1 MTSAQI
7 SATALAAPAVSDA
20 ATAGACFHC
29 GLPVPAQAI
38 YRDVKGGALR
48 QWCCAGCMAV
58 TQTIDAGGLEGFYRT
73 RSRALAPGPSREE
86 AELRVYDDPGV
97 QAPFVT
103 VHSDGGREATLLLEG
118 IACPACVWLNERHLA
133 SQPGVQ
139 SVWINYATRRARLRW
154 DPAVTRLSD
163 LLLAVQAIGY
173 RAWPHDNARQEQLEQ
188 RERRD
193 SLWRLFVAAFGMMQ
207 VMMYAWPAYV
217 AGEGEMSAD
226 VAALMRWAS
235 LVLTVPVVFYSAAPF
250 FRAAWRDLR
259 LRRLGMDVPVA
270 LGVAAAFAGS
280 VFATLSGRGEV
291 YFDSV
296 TMFVFFLLA
305 GRTLEAAARRKA
317 GEALRHLARAMPAV
331 ARRLG
336 QWPASFEAE
345 AVPAVTLRPGERVLV
360 RPGDAVPADGVLLTP
375 RAHLDEALLT
385 GESRPVA
392 RAAGETLT
400 GGSVNLDQP
409 LVMEVRGAGEATRL
423 AAIVRLSERAQA
435 QRPAIVQ
442 AADRVAAWFVLAI
455 VLLAAGAALAWL
467 QVDPARALPVAV
479 AVLVVT
485 CPCALSLATPA
496 ALTVA
501 TGVFATRGLVLTR
514 GSAVETLAGVT
525 HVVVDKTGTLT
536 TGRLQLLDIRALGDL
551 DRTACHRLAA
561 ALEAGAQHPVARAL
575 LAGAPPP
582 AMPAAAVDHVAGAGV
597 TGEVDGR
604 RLRLGSRRFVLG
616 SGGDAAL
623 PEAGEHTQVWLA
635 DEHGVLAC
643 FLLGD
648 RLREDAVG
656 VVQALRAR
664 GLDVWLASGDEAG
677 AVERM
682 ARAAGIAHWRAALSP
697 TGKGDLAARLQAAGA
712 KVLMVGDGINDAPV
726 LARADVAM
734 AMGEGAVLAQATADV
749 VLTSGR
755 LDSVVAAL
763 DLAARTRAVM
773 RQNLAWAFAYNVVA
787 VPLAALGWISP
798 WAAGVGMSASSL
810 LVVVNALRLRS
821 GEPRP
826 FAPRTAAATGA
837 G

>member
-1 MTSAQI
+1 
-7 SATALAAPAVSDA
+7 
-20 ATAGACFHC
+20 
-29 GLPVPAQAI
+29 
-38 YRDVKGGALR
+38 
-48 QWCCAGCMAV
+48 MAV
-58 TQTIDAGGLEGFYRT
+58 TQTIEAGGLEGFYRA
-73 RSRALAPGPSREE
+73 RSRAPAPGAGREE
-86 AELRVYDDPGV
+86 AELRVYDDPAV
-97 QAPFVT
+97 QVPFVMA
-103 VHSDGGREATLLLEG
+103 HPDGTREATLLLEG
-118 IACPACVWLNERHLA
+118 IACAACVWLNERHLA
-133 SQPGVQ
+133 AQPGVK

-154 DPAVTRLSD
+154 DPAITRLSD

-173 RAWPHDNARQEQLEQ
+173 RAWPHDDARQERLEQ

-235 LVLTVPVVFYSAAPF
+235 LALTVPVVFYSAAPF
-250 FRAAWRDLR
+250 FRGAWRDLR

-270 LGVAAAFAGS
+270 LGVGAAFAGS
-280 VFATLSGRGEV
+280 TWATLWGRGEV

-331 ARRLG
+331 ARRLSH
-336 QWPASFEAE
+336 WPASLEAE
-345 AVPAVTLRPGERVLV
+345 AVPAATLRPGERVLV

-375 RAHLDEALLT
+375 GAQLDEALLT

-392 RAAGETLT
+392 RAAGDTLT

-435 QRPAIVQ
+435 QRPAFVQ
-442 AADRVAAWFVLAI
+442 AADRVAAWFVAAI
-455 VLLAAGAALAWL
+455 LLLAAGAAVAWL

-496 ALTVA
+496 ALAVA
-501 TGVFATRGLVLTR
+501 TGAFAARGLVVTR
-514 GSAVETLAGVT
+514 GGAVEALASAT
-525 HVVVDKTGTLT
+525 HVVMDKTGTLT
-536 TGRLQLLDIRALGDL
+536 TGRLQLLAIRPVGDL
-551 DRTACHRLAA
+551 DETACHRLAA
-561 ALEAGAQHPVARAL
+561 ALEAGAQHPVAQAL
-575 LAGAPPP
+575 LAGAPPAAP
-582 AMPAAAVDHVAGAGV
+582 AVAVEHVAGAGV
-597 TGEVDGR
+597 AGEVDGR
-604 RLRLGSRRFVLG
+604 LVRLGSRRFALG
-616 SGGDAAL
+616 AGGGAML
-623 PEAGEHTQVWLA
+623 PDGGEHTQVWLA
-635 DEHGVLAC
+635 DQRGPLAC

-648 RLREDAVG
+648 RLREEAVA
-656 VVQALRAR
+656 VVRALRAR
-664 GLDVWLASGDEAG
+664 GLDVCLASGDEPA
-677 AVERM
+677 AVESM

-697 TGKGDLAARLQAAGA
+697 RDKGELAALLQAGGA

-726 LARADVAM
+726 LARADVAV

-755 LDSVVAAL
+755 LDSLIAAL
-763 DLAARTRAVM
+763 DLAARTRTVM

-787 VPLAALGWISP
+787 VPLAALGWIDP

-810 LVVVNALRLRS
+810 LVVVNALRLRAA
-821 GEPRP
+821 GPRA
-826 FAPRTAAATGA
+826 APVQGARASAVAGAAS
-837 G
+837 

>member
-1 MTSAQI
+1 MTSA
-7 SATALAAPAVSDA
+7 ALPSAPAQGA
-20 ATAGACFHC
+20 ASSAGMCYHC
-29 GLPVPAQAI
+29 GLPVPARTA
-38 YRDVKGGALR
+38 YRAMTGGVCR

-58 TQTIDAGGLEGFYRT
+58 TQTIEAGGLEGFYRA
-73 RSRALAPGPSREE
+73 RNRAPTPGAGRDE
-86 AELRVYDDPGV
+86 AELRLYDDLAV

-103 VHSDGGREATLLLEG
+103 SHADGSREATLLLEG
-118 IACPACVWLNERHLA
+118 IACAACVWLNERHLA
-133 SQPGVQ
+133 AQPGVK

-193 SLWRLFVAAFGMMQ
+193 GLWRLFVAAFGMMQ

-235 LVLTVPVVFYSAAPF
+235 LVLTMPVVCYSAAPF
-250 FRAAWRDLR
+250 FRGAWRDLR

-270 LGVAAAFAGS
+270 LGVGAAFAGS
-280 VFATLSGRGEV
+280 LWATLWGRGEV

-331 ARRLG
+331 ARRLSH
-336 QWPASFEAE
+336 WPASLDAT
-345 AVPAVTLRPGERVLV
+345 AVPAGALQPGERVLV
-360 RPGDAVPADGVLLTP
+360 RPGDVVPADGVLLT
-375 RAHLDEALLT
+375 AQASVDEALLT

-392 RAAGETLT
+392 RRTGETLT

-409 LVMEVRGAGEATRL
+409 LVMEVHGAGEGTRL

-435 QRPAIVQ
+435 QRPALVQ
-442 AADRVAAWFVLAI
+442 AADRVAAWFVAAI
-455 VLLAAGAALAWL
+455 VLLAVAAALVWWHLDA
-467 QVDPARALPVAV
+467 ARALPVAV

-496 ALTVA
+496 ALAVA
-501 TGVFATRGLVLTR
+501 TGAFASRGLVVTR
-514 GSAVETLAGVT
+514 AGAVEALSGAT
-525 HVVVDKTGTLT
+525 HVVMDKTGTLT
-536 TGRLQLLDIRALGDL
+536 TGCLRLLAIRPLGDL
-551 DRTACHRLAA
+551 DEIACHRLAA

-575 LAGAPPP
+575 LAGAPPCSAP
-582 AMPAAAVDHVAGAGV
+582 AVALEHVAGAGV
-597 TGEVDGR
+597 AGQVEGR

-616 SGGDAAL
+616 GEDA
-623 PEAGEHTQVWLA
+623 EAPAGTAQETQAWLA
-635 DEHGVLAC
+635 DERGPLAC
-643 FLLGD
+643 FVLGD
-648 RLREDAVG
+648 QLRDEAARVVG
-656 VVQALRAR
+656 DLHGR
-664 GLDVWLASGDEAG
+664 GLEVWLASGDEPG
-677 AVERM
+677 AVASM
-682 ARAAGIAHWRAALSP
+682 ARAAGIAHWCAALSP
-697 TGKGDLAARLQAAGA
+697 QDKGELVAGLQARGA

-726 LARADVAM
+726 LARADVAV

-755 LDSVVAAL
+755 LDGLIDAL

-787 VPLAALGWISP
+787 VPLAALGWIDP

-821 GEPRP
+821 VPTRPVPTPR
-826 FAPRTAAATGA
+826 AAAEALQG
-837 G
+837 